1 MGRRLGQA
9 PTGCL
14 LGGSEEGQGV
24 VVALGWQDSNCQSK
38 NDSRV
43 PLAQLS

>member
-24 VVALGWQDSNCQSK
+24 VVALGWQDNCQSK